1 MPVILDSGPLVA
13 AFNQSDHDH
22 AACAALLRRT
32 DLQFVVP
39 ALCVGESAE
48 LLDARSGWRNQ
59 AVFLRAV
66 AELHIYLPLES
77 EWGLIADEVVRYAEF
92 DIGATDAS
100 VIVLA
105 RRLQADTVAT
115 LDHRHFRT
123 VRPGHVP
130 AFTLLP

>member
-1 MPVILDSGPLVA
+1 L
-13 AFNQSDHDH
+13 
-22 AACAALLRRT
+22 LLRQ
-32 DLQFVVP
+32 DLEFAVP

-48 LLDARSGWRNQ
+48 LLGARSGWKNE
-59 AVFLRAV
+59 ALFLRAV
-66 AELHIYLPLES
+66 AELPVYLPLDS
-77 EWGLIADEVVRYAEF
+77 DWGLIADEVERYAQF

-115 LDHRHFRT
+115 LDHRHFRAI
-123 VRPGHVP
+123 RPGHVP